1 MITTLF
7 QPLRRMSY
15 SAALMLLVIFS
26 LAIVLSACGGDA
38 TTTTAPASGGASS
51 GGAAT
56 GGSTSTITITEKT
69 GSQDIYAFDPLTLSI
84 KAGDSV
90 KFVNNSDE
98 NHKLAVS
105 PAGPTVGT
113 VTRSG
118 SNDNTETIAF
128 PTAGTFTITSTLV
141 QRAAKDAANEGADS
155 KATVTI
161 TVQ

>member
-15 SAALMLLVIFS
+15 RAALMLLVIFS

-38 TTTTAPASGGASS
+38 ATTTAPASGGASS
-51 GGAAT
+51 GGAAAPT
-56 GGSTSTITITEKT
+56 TITITEKT
-69 GSQDIYAFDPLTLSI
+69 GSQDIYAFDPLTVSI

-105 PAGPTVGT
+105 PAGPTVST
-113 VTRSG
+113 VAKSG

>member
-15 SAALMLLVIFS
+15 RAALML
-26 LAIVLSACGGDA
+26 GDA
-38 TTTTAPASGGASS
+38 ATTAPASGGSAS
-51 GGAAT
+51 GGAAA
-56 GGSTSTITITEKT
+56 GGSTTTVTITEKT
-69 GSQDIYAFDPLTLSI
+69 GGMDIYAFDPLTLSI

-98 NHKLAVS
+98 NHKLAAS

-113 VTRSG
+113 VAKSG
-118 SNDNTETIAF
+118 SNDNTETVTF
-128 PTAGTFTITSTLV
+128 PAAGTFTITSMLV
-141 QRAAKDAANEGADS
+141 DRLKDGQHTPDPADS

>member
-15 SAALMLLVIFS
+15 RAALMLLVIFS

-38 TTTTAPASGGASS
+38 ATTTPAAPS

-56 GGSTSTITITEKT
+56 GGSPTTITITEKT
-69 GSQDIYAFDPLTLSI
+69 GSMDIYAFDPLTISI

-113 VTRSG
+113 VAKSG
-118 SNDNTETIAF
+118 SNDNTETVAF
-128 PTAGTFTITSTLV
+128 PTAGTFTVTSMLV
-141 QRAAKDAANEGADS
+141 DRLKDGQHTPDPADS
-155 KATVTI
+155 KATITI